1 MREYGLNAGVSPR
14 RAQYVAYLKGAEDIS
29 TFLTVIGA
37 HAAMMKLEN
46 TRIIKQL
53 RNQANRLTNCD
64 SNNIE
69 RALRS
74 AQSQIDDIEL
84 IDEKLGLDSLPPPL
98 LEIARLRLND
108 PEATLYELG
117 EMCSPPIGKSGV
129 NNRLRRLSDM
139 AKNLREGD

>member
-1 MREYGLNAGVSPR
+1 MAELNDKLTTLRGVGPQ
-14 RAQYVAYLKGAEDIS
+14 RARTL
-29 TFLTVIGA
+29 
-37 HAAMMKLEN
+37 
-46 TRIIKQL
+46 
-53 RNQANRLTNCD
+53 
-64 SNNIE
+64 
-69 RALRS
+69 
-74 AQSQIDDIEL
+74 
-84 IDEKLGLDSLPPPL
+84 EKLGLETLPPPL